1 MAKEIAKKVGKLT
14 IYADGTFKVSDV
26 VLAYPTL
33 LRAKPVMDNP
43 QPKFSL
49 SALLP
54 KETHADEIKALREF
68 IQKACVEK
76 KLGKL
81 PSDKI
86 CLRDGD
92 DLGKEVYEPFWRLNL
107 SANETHPPVLRIN
120 GEKKTR
126 SDDADELEEVCKS
139 GNVAQVLCSLY
150 LQDNQYGKRANC
162 NIIAVNFSD
171 EHVDIVLGG
180 GVEDDDDIWGDE
192 DEDL

>member
-14 IYADGTFKVSDV
+14 IYADGTFKVGGV

-43 QPKFSL
+43 QPKFTVA
-49 SALLP
+49 ALLP
-54 KETHADEIKALREF
+54 KDTHDAEIKALREF
-68 IQKACVEK
+68 IQKACTEK

-92 DLGKEVYEPFWRLNL
+92 DLGKEAYEPYWRLNMG
-107 SANETHPPVLRIN
+107 ANETHPPVLRIN
-120 GEKKTR
+120 GEKKNR
-126 SDDADELEEVCKS
+126 GDDADELEEVAKT
-139 GNVAQVLCSLY
+139 GNVAQVLGSLY

-162 NIIAVNFSD
+162 NLIAVNFSD
-171 EHVDIVLGG
+171 DFVEIALGG
-180 GVEDDDDIWGDE
+180 GAEDDDDIWED